1 MRVAILCSGYLP
13 VLDGVTV
20 SVAARVQRLAARGH
34 DVLLLAPRRAD
45 DLRRPAGLPDGV
57 VFAGLP
63 GAPFGAAAGDF
74 NPGPAAHEVI
84 EQALAAFGP
93 DLIHVDEPERLA
105 WGIRR
110 LPGVAFAR
118 RHGIPAVAFF
128 HTNFVDYWG
137 QGSPRLVPV
146 LDPLKAMGWR
156 LVTALYNRFDAT
168 LVPSGQ
174 THRRLVGFGL
184 RNGVCGRF
192 NGVDTARF
200 SPSLRTPGYWG
211 RSWGLPALDGRPV
224 MIIAGRLTPDKG
236 WSSWG
241 EALPA
246 LARRLGAG
254 LGVVI
259 AGDGSLRSHV
269 EHLAARLPRA
279 HVLGAVPHADL
290 GALLANSDAYATF
303 SRCENA
309 SLAVYEALASGVPVI
324 APHAGGI
331 PGQVRHGENGLLFEP
346 GNVGDFVTQL
356 ARLMEDRALAGRL
369 GAALAAE
376 REVLDW
382 EPAFEAWL
390 DAVSRIAEVAGRGRR
405 PPA

>member
-1 MRVAILCSGYLP
+1 MRIAILSSGYLP

-20 SVAARVQRLAARGH
+20 SVDARVQRLAARGH
-34 DVLLLAPRRAD
+34 DVLLLAPRPAD

-57 VFAGLP
+57 VFVGLP
-63 GAPFGAAAGDF
+63 ATPFGAAAGDI
-74 NPGPAAHEVI
+74 NPGPAAHAVI
-84 EQALAAFGP
+84 EQALAAFRP
-93 DLIHVDEPERLA
+93 NLIHVDEPERLA

-110 LPGVAFAR
+110 LPGLGFAR

-137 QGSPRLVPV
+137 QGSRLAPL
-146 LDPLKAMGWR
+146 LDSFKAVGWR

-168 LVPSGQ
+168 LVPSAQ
-174 THRRLVGFGL
+174 THRRLTGFGL

-192 NGVDTARF
+192 NGADTARF
-200 SPSLRTPGYWG
+200 SPALCAPGYWG
-211 RSWGLPALDGRPV
+211 RNWDLPGLDDRPV
-224 MIIAGRLTPDKG
+224 MLIAGRLTPDKG
-236 WSSWG
+236 WSSWDK
-241 EALPA
+241 ALPK
-246 LARRLGAG
+246 LARRLGDN

-259 AGDGSLRSHV
+259 AGDGALRPRV
-269 EHLAARLPRA
+269 ERLAATLPQA

-309 SLAVYEALASGVPVI
+309 SLAICEALAGGVPVI
-324 APHAGGI
+324 APRAGGI
-331 PGQVRHGENGLLFEP
+331 PGQVRHGENGLLFAP
-346 GNVGDFVTQL
+346 GDVGDFVNQM
-356 ARLMEDRALAGRL
+356 ARLVEDKALAARL
-369 GAALAAE
+369 RGTLAAE
-376 REVLDW
+376 REMLDW

-390 DAVSRIAEVAGRGRR
+390 DAVSRIADAAGRGRR

>member
-1 MRVAILCSGYLP
+1 MRVAILSSGYLP
-13 VLDGVTV
+13 VLDGVTL
-20 SVAARVQRLAARGH
+20 SVDVRVQRLAARGH
-34 DVLLLAPRRAD
+34 DVLLLAPRPAD

-57 VFAGLP
+57 VFVGLP
-63 GAPFGAAAGDF
+63 GTPFGAAAGDI

-84 EQALAAFGP
+84 EQALAAFRP
-93 DLIHVDEPERLA
+93 DLIHLDEPERLA

-110 LPGVAFAR
+110 LPGLAFAR

-137 QGSPRLVPV
+137 QGSLRLLPL
-146 LDPLKAMGWR
+146 LDPVKAVGWR
-156 LVTALYNRFDAT
+156 LLTALYNRFDAT
-168 LVPSGQ
+168 LVPSAQ
-174 THRRLVGFGL
+174 TYRRLTGFGL

-192 NGVDTARF
+192 NGADTACF
-200 SPSLRTPGYWG
+200 SPALRAPGYWG
-211 RSWGLPALDGRPV
+211 RNWGLPDLAGRPV
-224 MIIAGRLTPDKG
+224 MLMAGRLTPDKG
-236 WSSWG
+236 WSSWDD
-241 EALPA
+241 ALPA
-246 LARRLGAG
+246 LARRLGDN

-259 AGDGSLRSHV
+259 AGDGALRPHV

-290 GALLANSDAYATF
+290 GALLANADAYATF

-324 APHAGGI
+324 APRAGGI

-346 GNVGDFVTQL
+346 GDIGDFVNQM
-356 ARLMEDRALAGRL
+356 ARLVEDKALAARL
-369 GAALAAE
+369 GATLAAE
-376 REVLDW
+376 REMLDW

-390 DAVSRIAEVAGRGRR
+390 NVVSRIAAGRWRR